1 MSEKL
6 NHSDISA
13 LLAKEAG
20 LSVTKADLFTKA
32 LFDIIIE
39 GLEQDGIVKI
49 NGLGTFKVTDVADR
63 SSVNVNTGEKIEIK
77 GHRKLTF
84 VPAESLKECVN
95 RPFAMFEPVE
105 IDDNY
110 QDENE
115 TSAPDSVP
123 EESNG
128 TVPEPFNAAEIE
140 EEMPLEDDGNRHDEA
155 KAAIQIEEEQAR
167 EGNDNVAFDVADP
180 ITAEEELPVE
190 VEEEEEE
197 TADVESTL
205 DETTDKV
212 AEEENSDDVTEST
225 TDEEPVTEEATET
238 ENEKEDSLTSED
250 AVPAQPDDATED
262 NAASVKKRNNTWR
275 FFIYFII
282 GAVCGFAAIKMMG
295 RNHASDEASEE
306 IAVNNIS
313 NQEVIAETKSGPA
326 VVVEDTVASG
336 TTAEPTTP
344 IEETQA
350 SSDAEAD
357 AAYSFIMVDELAA
370 RSDRDI
376 TDADTTL
383 YVTEGDIAVHVVAA
397 DERLAKIA
405 YDYYGSRK
413 LWPYI
418 AKHNNLKKPYGIAVG
433 MELSIPGLMPKKRV
447 PRVK

>member
-20 LSVTKADLFTKA
+20 LSVTKADFFTKA

-110 QDENE
+110 QDESDDEANG
-115 TSAPDSVP
+115 SGAVS
-123 EESNG
+123 EESSENM
-128 TVPEPFNAAEIE
+128 PAPFNAAEVE
-140 EEMPLEDDGNRHDEA
+140 EEMPLEDEERGDDEP
-155 KAAIQIEEEQAR
+155 KAANPIEEEQVR
-167 EGNDNVAFDVADP
+167 EEDDNVVSNVADP
-180 ITAEEELPVE
+180 IASEEELRVE
-190 VEEEEEE
+190 VEEEEED
-197 TADVESTL
+197 TAAVEPTL
-205 DETTDKV
+205 DETTDEV
-212 AEEENSDDVTEST
+212 AMGDYSDDVTEET
-225 TDEEPVTEEATET
+225 RDEEPVNEERAGSDNIK
-238 ENEKEDSLTSED
+238 ENSQTSENT
-250 AVPAQPDDATED
+250 ATAQPDDATEND
-262 NAASVKKRNNTWR
+262 AAPVKKRNNIWR
-275 FFIYFII
+275 FAIYFII
-282 GAVCGFAAIKMMG
+282 GAVCGFVAIKMMG
-295 RNHASDEASEE
+295 RNHASDERNEE
-306 IAVNNIS
+306 IAVNIVS
-313 NQEVIAETKSGPA
+313 SQEVIADTKNEPA
-326 VVVEDTVASG
+326 VIIEDSVASA
-336 TTAEPTTP
+336 TTAEPATP
-344 IEETQA
+344 IEENKA
-350 SSDAEAD
+350 SNEGEDY
-357 AAYSFIMVDELAA
+357 AAYSFILVDDLAA

-383 YVTEGDIAVHVVAA
+383 YVTEGDIAVHVVAE

-418 AKHNNLKKPYGIAVG
+418 AKHNNLKKPYGITVG
-433 MELSIPGLMPKKRV
+433 MELSIPRLQPKK
-447 PRVK
+447 

>member
-20 LSVTKADLFTKA
+20 LSVAKADFFTKA

-110 QDENE
+110 QDESDDEANA
-115 TSAPDSVP
+115 SDAVS
-123 EESNG
+123 EESSENM
-128 TVPEPFNAAEIE
+128 PAPFNAAEVE
-140 EEMPLEDDGNRHDEA
+140 EEMPLEDEERGDDEP
-155 KAAIQIEEEQAR
+155 KAAIPIEEEQAR
-167 EGNDNVAFDVADP
+167 DEDDNVVSNVAGP
-180 ITAEEELPVE
+180 IASEEELRVE
-190 VEEEEEE
+190 VEEEEED
-197 TADVESTL
+197 TAAVEPTL
-205 DETTDKV
+205 DEATDEV
-212 AEEENSDDVTEST
+212 AMGDYSDDVTEET
-225 TDEEPVTEEATET
+225 RDEEPVNEERAGSDNIK
-238 ENEKEDSLTSED
+238 ENSQTSENT
-250 AVPAQPDDATED
+250 ATAQPDDATEND
-262 NAASVKKRNNTWR
+262 AAPVKKRNNIWR
-275 FFIYFII
+275 FVIYFII
-282 GAVCGFAAIKMMG
+282 GAVCGFVAIKMMD
-295 RNHASDEASEE
+295 RNHASDETNEE
-306 IAVNNIS
+306 IAVNIVS
-313 NQEVIAETKSGPA
+313 SQEVIAETKNEPA
-326 VVVEDTVASG
+326 VIIEDSVASA
-336 TTAEPTTP
+336 TTAEPATP
-344 IEETQA
+344 IEEIKA
-350 SSDAEAD
+350 SNEGDAD
-357 AAYSFIMVDELAA
+357 AAYSFILVDELAA

-383 YVTEGDIAVHVVAA
+383 YVTEGDIAVHVVAE

-433 MELSIPGLMPKKRV
+433 MELSIPRLQPKK
-447 PRVK
+447 

>member
-20 LSVTKADLFTKA
+20 LSVAKADFFTKA

-110 QDENE
+110 QDESDDEANG
-115 TSAPDSVP
+115 SDAVS
-123 EESNG
+123 EESSENM
-128 TVPEPFNAAEIE
+128 PAPFNAAEVE
-140 EEMPLEDDGNRHDEA
+140 EEMPLEDEERGDDEP
-155 KAAIQIEEEQAR
+155 KAAIPIEEEQVR
-167 EGNDNVAFDVADP
+167 EEDDNVVSNVADP
-180 ITAEEELPVE
+180 IASEEELRVE
-190 VEEEEEE
+190 VEEEEED
-197 TADVESTL
+197 TAAVEPTL
-205 DETTDKV
+205 DETTDEV
-212 AEEENSDDVTEST
+212 VMGDYSDDVTEET
-225 TDEEPVTEEATET
+225 RDEEPVNEERAGSDNIK
-238 ENEKEDSLTSED
+238 ENSQTSENT
-250 AVPAQPDDATED
+250 ATAQPDDATEND
-262 NAASVKKRNNTWR
+262 AAPVKKRNNTWR
-275 FFIYFII
+275 FAIYFII
-282 GAVCGFAAIKMMG
+282 GAVCGFVAIKMMG
-295 RNHASDEASEE
+295 RNHASDETSEE
-306 IAVNNIS
+306 IAVNIVS
-313 NQEVIAETKSGPA
+313 SQEVIAETKNEPA
-326 VVVEDTVASG
+326 VIIEDSVATE
-336 TTAEPTTP
+336 TTAEPITP
-344 IEETQA
+344 IEEIQA
-350 SSDAEAD
+350 SDEADAD
-357 AAYSFIMVDELAA
+357 AAYSFILVDELAA

-383 YVTEGDIAVHVVAA
+383 YVTEGDIAVHVVAE

-433 MELSIPGLMPKKRV
+433 MELSIPKLQPKK
-447 PRVK
+447 

>member
-20 LSVTKADLFTKA
+20 LSVSKADFFTKA

-110 QDENE
+110 QDESDDEANG
-115 TSAPDSVP
+115 SDAVS
-123 EESNG
+123 EESSENM
-128 TVPEPFNAAEIE
+128 PAPFNAAEVE
-140 EEMPLEDDGNRHDEA
+140 EEMPLEDEERGDDEP
-155 KAAIQIEEEQAR
+155 KAAITIEEEQVR
-167 EGNDNVAFDVADP
+167 EEDDNVVSNVADP
-180 ITAEEELPVE
+180 IASEEELRVE

-197 TADVESTL
+197 DTAAVEPTL
-205 DETTDKV
+205 DETTDEV
-212 AEEENSDDVTEST
+212 AMGDYSDDVTEET
-225 TDEEPVTEEATET
+225 RDEEPVNEERAGSDNIK
-238 ENEKEDSLTSED
+238 ENSQTSENT
-250 AVPAQPDDATED
+250 ATAQPDDATEND
-262 NAASVKKRNNTWR
+262 AAPVKKRNNIWR
-275 FFIYFII
+275 FAIYFII
-282 GAVCGFAAIKMMG
+282 GAVCGFVAIKMMG
-295 RNHASDEASEE
+295 RNHASDETSEE
-306 IAVNNIS
+306 IAVNIVS
-313 NQEVIAETKSGPA
+313 SQEVIAETKNEPA
-326 VVVEDTVASG
+326 VIIEDSVASA
-336 TTAEPTTP
+336 TTAEPATP
-344 IEETQA
+344 IEEIQA
-350 SSDAEAD
+350 SDEADAD
-357 AAYSFIMVDELAA
+357 AAYSFILVDELAA

-383 YVTEGDIAVHVVAA
+383 YVAEGDIAVHVVAE

-433 MELSIPGLMPKKRV
+433 MELSIPKLQPKN
-447 PRVK
+447 

>member
-20 LSVTKADLFTKA
+20 LSVAKADFFTKA

-110 QDENE
+110 QDESDDEANG
-115 TSAPDSVP
+115 SDAVS
-123 EESNG
+123 EESSENM
-128 TVPEPFNAAEIE
+128 PAPFNAAEVE
-140 EEMPLEDDGNRHDEA
+140 EEMPLEDEERGDDEP
-155 KAAIQIEEEQAR
+155 KAAIPIEEEQVR
-167 EGNDNVAFDVADP
+167 EEDDNVVSNVADP
-180 ITAEEELPVE
+180 IASEEELRVE
-190 VEEEEEE
+190 VEEEEED
-197 TADVESTL
+197 TAAVEPTL
-205 DETTDKV
+205 DEATDEV
-212 AEEENSDDVTEST
+212 AMGDYSDDLTEET
-225 TDEEPVTEEATET
+225 RDEEPVNEERAGNDNIK
-238 ENEKEDSLTSED
+238 ENSQTSENT
-250 AVPAQPDDATED
+250 ATAQPDDATEND
-262 NAASVKKRNNTWR
+262 AAPVKKRNNIWR
-275 FFIYFII
+275 FAIYFII
-282 GAVCGFAAIKMMG
+282 GAVCGFVAIKMMG
-295 RNHASDEASEE
+295 RNHASDETSEE
-306 IAVNNIS
+306 IAVNIVS
-313 NQEVIAETKSGPA
+313 SQEVIAETKNEPA
-326 VVVEDTVASG
+326 VIVEDSVATE
-336 TTAEPTTP
+336 TTAEPITP
-344 IEETQA
+344 IEEIQA
-350 SSDAEAD
+350 SDEADAD
-357 AAYSFIMVDELAA
+357 AAYSFILVDELAA

-383 YVTEGDIAVHVVAA
+383 YVAEGDIAVHVVAE

-433 MELSIPGLMPKKRV
+433 MELSIPRLQPKI
-447 PRVK
+447 

>member
-20 LSVTKADLFTKA
+20 LSVAKADFFTKA

-110 QDENE
+110 QDESDDEANG
-115 TSAPDSVP
+115 SDAVS
-123 EESNG
+123 EESSENL
-128 TVPEPFNAAEIE
+128 PAPFNAAEVE
-140 EEMPLEDDGNRHDEA
+140 EEMPLEDEERRDDEP
-155 KAAIQIEEEQAR
+155 KAAIPIEEEQVR
-167 EGNDNVAFDVADP
+167 EEDDNVVSNVADP
-180 ITAEEELPVE
+180 IASEEELRVE
-190 VEEEEEE
+190 VEEEEED
-197 TADVESTL
+197 TAAVEPTL
-205 DETTDKV
+205 DETTDEV
-212 AEEENSDDVTEST
+212 AMGDYSDDVTEET
-225 TDEEPVTEEATET
+225 RDEEPLNEERAGSDNIK
-238 ENEKEDSLTSED
+238 ENSQTSENT
-250 AVPAQPDDATED
+250 ATAQPDDATEND
-262 NAASVKKRNNTWR
+262 AAPVKKRNNIWR
-275 FFIYFII
+275 FAIYFII
-282 GAVCGFAAIKMMG
+282 GAVCGFVAIKMMG
-295 RNHASDEASEE
+295 RNHASDETSEE
-306 IAVNNIS
+306 IAVNIVS
-313 NQEVIAETKSGPA
+313 SQEVIAETKNEPA
-326 VVVEDTVASG
+326 VIIEDSVASA
-336 TTAEPTTP
+336 TTAEPATP
-344 IEETQA
+344 IEEIQA
-350 SSDAEAD
+350 SDEADAD
-357 AAYSFIMVDELAA
+357 AAYSFILVDELAA

-383 YVTEGDIAVHVVAA
+383 YVAEGDIAVHVVAE

-433 MELSIPGLMPKKRV
+433 MELSIPKLQPKN
-447 PRVK
+447 

>member
-20 LSVTKADLFTKA
+20 LSVTKADFFTKA

-110 QDENE
+110 QDESYDEANG
-115 TSAPDSVP
+115 SDAVS
-123 EESNG
+123 EESNENM
-128 TVPEPFNAAEIE
+128 PAPFNAAEVE
-140 EEMPLEDDGNRHDEA
+140 EEMPLEDEERGDDEP
-155 KAAIQIEEEQAR
+155 KAAIPIEEEQVR
-167 EGNDNVAFDVADP
+167 EEDDNVVSNVADP
-180 ITAEEELPVE
+180 IASEEELQVE
-190 VEEEEEE
+190 VEEEEED
-197 TADVESTL
+197 TAAVEPTL
-205 DETTDKV
+205 DETTDEV
-212 AEEENSDDVTEST
+212 AMGDYSDDVTEET
-225 TDEEPVTEEATET
+225 RDEEPVNEERAGSDNIK
-238 ENEKEDSLTSED
+238 ENSQTSENT
-250 AVPAQPDDATED
+250 ATAQPDDATEND
-262 NAASVKKRNNTWR
+262 AAPVKKRNNIWR
-275 FFIYFII
+275 FAIYFII
-282 GAVCGFAAIKMMG
+282 GAVCGFVAIKMMG
-295 RNHASDEASEE
+295 RNHASDETSEE
-306 IAVNNIS
+306 IAVNIVS
-313 NQEVIAETKSGPA
+313 SQEVIAETKNEPA
-326 VVVEDTVASG
+326 VIIEDSVASE
-336 TTAEPTTP
+336 TTAEPATP
-344 IEETQA
+344 IEEIKA
-350 SSDAEAD
+350 SDEGED
-357 AAYSFIMVDELAA
+357 YAAYSFILVDELAA

-383 YVTEGDIAVHVVAA
+383 YVTEGDIALHVVAE

-433 MELSIPGLMPKKRV
+433 MELSIPRLQPKN
-447 PRVK
+447 

>member
-20 LSVTKADLFTKA
+20 LSVAKADFFTKA

-110 QDENE
+110 QDESDDE
-115 TSAPDSVP
+115 ASGSDAVS
-123 EESNG
+123 EESSENM
-128 TVPEPFNAAEIE
+128 PAPFNATEVE
-140 EEMPLEDDGNRHDEA
+140 EEMPLKDECNGHDEL
-155 KAAIQIEEEQAR
+155 KAAIPIEEELAR
-167 EGNDNVAFDVADP
+167 DEDDNVVSNVANP
-180 ITAEEELPVE
+180 ITAEEELQVE
-190 VEEEEEE
+190 VEEEEE
-197 TADVESTL
+197 TADDDPALDDRTDEAVE
-205 DETTDKV
+205 DDDRDAVAEETTD
-212 AEEENSDDVTEST
+212 EG
-225 TDEEPVTEEATET
+225 PVTEEATET
-238 ENEKEDSLTSED
+238 DNEKEDSLTSED
-250 AVPAQPDDATED
+250 AATAQPDDATEND
-262 NAASVKKRNNTWR
+262 AAPVKKRNNIWR
-275 FFIYFII
+275 FAIYFII
-282 GAVCGFAAIKMMG
+282 GAVCGFVAIKMMG
-295 RNHASDEASEE
+295 RNHASDETSEE
-306 IAVNNIS
+306 IAVNIVS
-313 NQEVIAETKSGPA
+313 SQEVIAETKNEPA
-326 VVVEDTVASG
+326 VIIEDSVATG
-336 TTAEPTTP
+336 TTAEPATP
-344 IEETQA
+344 IEEIKA
-350 SSDAEAD
+350 SNEGDD
-357 AAYSFIMVDELAA
+357 YAAYSFILVDELAA

-383 YVTEGDIAVHVVAA
+383 YVTEGDIVVHVVAE

-433 MELSIPGLMPKKRV
+433 MELSIPRLQPKK
-447 PRVK
+447 

>member
-20 LSVTKADLFTKA
+20 LSVSKADFFTKA

-110 QDENE
+110 QDESDDEANG
-115 TSAPDSVP
+115 SDAVS
-123 EESNG
+123 EESSENM
-128 TVPEPFNAAEIE
+128 PAPFNAAEVE
-140 EEMPLEDDGNRHDEA
+140 EEMPLEDEERGDDEP
-155 KAAIQIEEEQAR
+155 KAAITIEEEQVR
-167 EGNDNVAFDVADP
+167 EEDDNVVSNVADP
-180 ITAEEELPVE
+180 IASEEELRVE
-190 VEEEEEE
+190 VEEEEED
-197 TADVESTL
+197 TAAVEPTL
-205 DETTDKV
+205 DETTDEV
-212 AEEENSDDVTEST
+212 AMGDYSDDVTEET
-225 TDEEPVTEEATET
+225 RDEEPVNEERAGSDNIK
-238 ENEKEDSLTSED
+238 ENSQTSENT
-250 AVPAQPDDATED
+250 ATAQPDDATEND
-262 NAASVKKRNNTWR
+262 AAPVKKRNNIWR
-275 FFIYFII
+275 FAIYFII
-282 GAVCGFAAIKMMG
+282 GAVCGFVAIKMMG
-295 RNHASDEASEE
+295 RNHASDETSEE
-306 IAVNNIS
+306 IAVNIVS
-313 NQEVIAETKSGPA
+313 SQEVIAETKNEPA
-326 VVVEDTVASG
+326 VIIEDSVASA
-336 TTAEPTTP
+336 TTAEPATP
-344 IEETQA
+344 IEEIQA
-350 SSDAEAD
+350 SDEADAD
-357 AAYSFIMVDELAA
+357 AAYSFILVDELAA

-383 YVTEGDIAVHVVAA
+383 YVTEGDIAVHVVAE

-418 AKHNNLKKPYGIAVG
+418 AKHNNLKKPYGIEVG
-433 MELSIPGLMPKKRV
+433 MELSIPKLQPKN
-447 PRVK
+447 

>member
-20 LSVTKADLFTKA
+20 LSVAKADFFTKA

-110 QDENE
+110 QDESDDEANG
-115 TSAPDSVP
+115 SDAVS
-123 EESNG
+123 EESSENM
-128 TVPEPFNAAEIE
+128 PAPFNAAEVE
-140 EEMPLEDDGNRHDEA
+140 EEMPLEDEERVDDEP
-155 KAAIQIEEEQAR
+155 KAAIPIEEEQAR
-167 EGNDNVAFDVADP
+167 DEDDNVVSNVADP
-180 ITAEEELPVE
+180 IASEEKLQVE
-190 VEEEEEE
+190 VEEED
-197 TADVESTL
+197 TADDDPAL
-205 DETTDKV
+205 DETTEEV
-212 AEEENSDDVTEST
+212 AMGDYSDDVTEET
-225 TDEEPVTEEATET
+225 RDEEPVNEERAGSDNIK
-238 ENEKEDSLTSED
+238 ENSQTSEN
-250 AVPAQPDDATED
+250 AATAQPDDATEND
-262 NAASVKKRNNTWR
+262 AAPVKKRNNIWR
-275 FFIYFII
+275 FVIYFII
-282 GAVCGFAAIKMMG
+282 GAVCGFVAIKMMD
-295 RNHASDEASEE
+295 RNHASNETSEE
-306 IAVNNIS
+306 IAVNIVS
-313 NQEVIAETKSGPA
+313 SQEVIAETKNEPA
-326 VVVEDTVASG
+326 VIIEDSVASA
-336 TTAEPTTP
+336 TTAEPITP
-344 IEETQA
+344 IEEIQA
-350 SSDAEAD
+350 SDEADAD
-357 AAYSFIMVDELAA
+357 AAYSFIMLDELAA

-376 TDADTTL
+376 TDADTTQ
-383 YVTEGDIAVHVVAA
+383 YVAEGDIAVHVVAE

-433 MELSIPGLMPKKRV
+433 MELSIPKLQPKK
-447 PRVK
+447 

>member
-20 LSVTKADLFTKA
+20 LSVAKADFFTKA

-110 QDENE
+110 QDESDDEANA
-115 TSAPDSVP
+115 SDAVS
-123 EESNG
+123 EESSENM
-128 TVPEPFNAAEIE
+128 PAPFNAAEVE
-140 EEMPLEDDGNRHDEA
+140 EEMPLEDEERGDDEP
-155 KAAIQIEEEQAR
+155 KAAIPIEEEQAR
-167 EGNDNVAFDVADP
+167 DEDDNVVSNVADP
-180 ITAEEELPVE
+180 IASEEELRVE
-190 VEEEEEE
+190 VEEEEED
-197 TADVESTL
+197 TAAVEPTL
-205 DETTDKV
+205 DETTDGV
-212 AEEENSDDVTEST
+212 AMGDYSDDVTEET
-225 TDEEPVTEEATET
+225 RNEGPVTEEATET
-238 ENEKEDSLTSED
+238 DNEKEDSLTSED
-250 AVPAQPDDATED
+250 AAPAQHDESTENDA
-262 NAASVKKRNNTWR
+262 APVKKRNNTWR
-275 FFIYFII
+275 FAIYFII
-282 GAVCGFAAIKMMG
+282 GAVCGFVAIKMMG
-295 RNHASDEASEE
+295 RNHASNETNEE
-306 IAVNNIS
+306 IAVNIVS
-313 NQEVIAETKSGPA
+313 SQEVIAETKNEPA
-326 VVVEDTVASG
+326 VIIEDSVASA
-336 TTAEPTTP
+336 TTAEPATP
-344 IEETQA
+344 IEEIKA
-350 SSDAEAD
+350 SNEGEDY
-357 AAYSFIMVDELAA
+357 AAYSFILVDELAA

-383 YVTEGDIAVHVVAA
+383 YVTEGDIAVHVVAE

-433 MELSIPGLMPKKRV
+433 MELSIPRLQPKN
-447 PRVK
+447 

>member
-20 LSVTKADLFTKA
+20 LSVAKADFFTKA

-110 QDENE
+110 QDESDDEANG
-115 TSAPDSVP
+115 SDVVS
-123 EESNG
+123 EESSENM
-128 TVPEPFNAAEIE
+128 PAPFNAAEVE
-140 EEMPLEDDGNRHDEA
+140 EEMPLEDEERGDDEP
-155 KAAIQIEEEQAR
+155 KAAIPIEEEQVR
-167 EGNDNVAFDVADP
+167 EEDDNVVSNVADP
-180 ITAEEELPVE
+180 IASEEELRVE
-190 VEEEEEE
+190 VEEEEED
-197 TADVESTL
+197 TAAVEPTL
-205 DETTDKV
+205 DEATDEV
-212 AEEENSDDVTEST
+212 AMGDYSDDVTEET
-225 TDEEPVTEEATET
+225 RDEEPVNEERAVSDNIK
-238 ENEKEDSLTSED
+238 ENSQTSENT
-250 AVPAQPDDATED
+250 ATAQPDDATEND
-262 NAASVKKRNNTWR
+262 AAPVKKRNNIWR
-275 FFIYFII
+275 FVIYFII
-282 GAVCGFAAIKMMG
+282 GAVCGFVAIKMMD
-295 RNHASDEASEE
+295 RNHASDETSEE
-306 IAVNNIS
+306 IAVNIVS
-313 NQEVIAETKSGPA
+313 SQEVIAETKNEPA
-326 VVVEDTVASG
+326 VIIEDSVATE
-336 TTAEPTTP
+336 TTAEPITP
-344 IEETQA
+344 IEEIQA
-350 SSDAEAD
+350 SDEADAD
-357 AAYSFIMVDELAA
+357 AAYSFILVDELAA

-383 YVTEGDIAVHVVAA
+383 YVAEGDIAVHVVAE

-433 MELSIPGLMPKKRV
+433 MELSIPRLQPKK
-447 PRVK
+447 

>member
-20 LSVTKADLFTKA
+20 LSVAKADFFTKA

-110 QDENE
+110 QDESDDEANG
-115 TSAPDSVP
+115 SDAVS
-123 EESNG
+123 EESSENM
-128 TVPEPFNAAEIE
+128 PAPFNAAEIE
-140 EEMPLEDDGNRHDEA
+140 EEMPLEDECNGHDEP
-155 KAAIQIEEEQAR
+155 KAAIPIEEEQAR
-167 EGNDNVAFDVADP
+167 DEDDNVVSNVADP
-180 ITAEEELPVE
+180 IASEEKLRVE
-190 VEEEEEE
+190 VEEEEED
-197 TADVESTL
+197 TAALEPTL
-205 DETTDKV
+205 DEATDEV
-212 AEEENSDDVTEST
+212 AMGDYSDDVTEET
-225 TDEEPVTEEATET
+225 RDEEPV
-238 ENEKEDSLTSED
+238 NEKRAGSDNIKENSQTSEN
-250 AVPAQPDDATED
+250 AATAQPDDATEND
-262 NAASVKKRNNTWR
+262 AAPVKKRNNIWR
-275 FFIYFII
+275 FAIYFII
-282 GAVCGFAAIKMMG
+282 GAVCGFVAIKMMG
-295 RNHASDEASEE
+295 RNHASDETSEE
-306 IAVNNIS
+306 IAVNIVS
-313 NQEVIAETKSGPA
+313 SQKVIAETKNEPT
-326 VVVEDTVASG
+326 VIIEDSVATE
-336 TTAEPTTP
+336 TTAEPITA
-344 IEETQA
+344 IEEIQA
-350 SSDAEAD
+350 SDEADAD
-357 AAYSFIMVDELAA
+357 AAYSFIMLDELAA

-383 YVTEGDIAVHVVAA
+383 YVAEGDIAVHVVAE

-433 MELSIPGLMPKKRV
+433 MELSIPRLQPKK
-447 PRVK
+447 

>member
-20 LSVTKADLFTKA
+20 LSVTKADFFTKA

-110 QDENE
+110 QDESDDEANG
-115 TSAPDSVP
+115 SDAAS
-123 EESNG
+123 EESSENM
-128 TVPEPFNAAEIE
+128 PAPFNAAEVE
-140 EEMPLEDDGNRHDEA
+140 EEMPLEDEERRDDEP
-155 KAAIQIEEEQAR
+155 KAAITIEEEQVR
-167 EGNDNVAFDVADP
+167 DEDDNVVSNVADP
-180 ITAEEELPVE
+180 IASEEELRVE
-190 VEEEEEE
+190 VEEEEED
-197 TADVESTL
+197 TAAVEPTL
-205 DETTDKV
+205 DETTDEV
-212 AEEENSDDVTEST
+212 AMGDYSDDVTEET
-225 TDEEPVTEEATET
+225 RDEEPVNEERAGSDNIK
-238 ENEKEDSLTSED
+238 ENSQTSENT
-250 AVPAQPDDATED
+250 ATAQPDDATEND
-262 NAASVKKRNNTWR
+262 AAPVKKKNNIWR
-275 FFIYFII
+275 FAIYFII
-282 GAVCGFAAIKMMG
+282 GAVCGFVTIKMMD
-295 RNHASDEASEE
+295 RNHASDETNEE
-306 IAVNNIS
+306 IAVNIVS
-313 NQEVIAETKSGPA
+313 SQEVIAETKNEPA
-326 VVVEDTVASG
+326 VIIEDSVATE
-336 TTAEPTTP
+336 TTAEPITP
-344 IEETQA
+344 IEEIKA
-350 SSDAEAD
+350 SNEGEDY
-357 AAYSFIMVDELAA
+357 AAYSFILVDELVA

-383 YVTEGDIAVHVVAA
+383 YVTEGDIAVHVVAE

-433 MELSIPGLMPKKRV
+433 MELSIPRLQPKK
-447 PRVK
+447 

>member
-20 LSVTKADLFTKA
+20 LSVSKADFFTKA

-110 QDENE
+110 QDESDDEANG
-115 TSAPDSVP
+115 SDAVS
-123 EESNG
+123 EESSENM
-128 TVPEPFNAAEIE
+128 PAPFNAAEVE
-140 EEMPLEDDGNRHDEA
+140 EEMPLEDEERGDDEP
-155 KAAIQIEEEQAR
+155 KAAITIEEEQVR
-167 EGNDNVAFDVADP
+167 EEDDNVVSNVADP
-180 ITAEEELPVE
+180 IASEEELRVE
-190 VEEEEEE
+190 VEEEEED
-197 TADVESTL
+197 TAAVEPTL
-205 DETTDKV
+205 DEATDEV
-212 AEEENSDDVTEST
+212 AMGDYSDDVTEET
-225 TDEEPVTEEATET
+225 RDEEPVTEERAGSDNIK
-238 ENEKEDSLTSED
+238 ENSQTSENT
-250 AVPAQPDDATED
+250 ATAQPDDATEND
-262 NAASVKKRNNTWR
+262 AAPVKKRNNIWR
-275 FFIYFII
+275 FAIYFII
-282 GAVCGFAAIKMMG
+282 GAVCGFVAIKMMG
-295 RNHASDEASEE
+295 RNHASDETSEE
-306 IAVNNIS
+306 IAVNIVS
-313 NQEVIAETKSGPA
+313 SQEVIAETKNEPA
-326 VVVEDTVASG
+326 VIIEDSVASA
-336 TTAEPTTP
+336 TTAEPATP
-344 IEETQA
+344 IEEIKA
-350 SSDAEAD
+350 SNEGEDY
-357 AAYSFIMVDELAA
+357 AAYSFILVDELAA

-383 YVTEGDIAVHVVAA
+383 YVTEGDIAVHVVAE

-433 MELSIPGLMPKKRV
+433 MELSIPRLQPKN
-447 PRVK
+447 

>member
-20 LSVTKADLFTKA
+20 LSVSKADFFTKA

-110 QDENE
+110 QDESDDEANG
-115 TSAPDSVP
+115 SDAVS
-123 EESNG
+123 EESSENMHA
-128 TVPEPFNAAEIE
+128 PFNAAEVE
-140 EEMPLEDDGNRHDEA
+140 EEMPLEDEERGDDEP
-155 KAAIQIEEEQAR
+155 KAAIPIEEEQVR
-167 EGNDNVAFDVADP
+167 EEDDNVVSNVADP
-180 ITAEEELPVE
+180 IASEEELRVE
-190 VEEEEEE
+190 VEEEEED
-197 TADVESTL
+197 TAAVEPTL
-205 DETTDKV
+205 DETTDEV
-212 AEEENSDDVTEST
+212 AMGDYSDDVIEETR
-225 TDEEPVTEEATET
+225 DEEPVNEERAGSDNIK
-238 ENEKEDSLTSED
+238 ENSQTSENT
-250 AVPAQPDDATED
+250 ATAQPDDATEND
-262 NAASVKKRNNTWR
+262 AAPVKKRNKIWR
-275 FFIYFII
+275 YAIYFII
-282 GAVCGFAAIKMMG
+282 GAVCGFVAIKMMG
-295 RNHASDEASEE
+295 RNHASDETSEE
-306 IAVNNIS
+306 IAVNIVS
-313 NQEVIAETKSGPA
+313 SQEVIAETKNEPA
-326 VVVEDTVASG
+326 VIIEDSVASA
-336 TTAEPTTP
+336 TTAEPATP
-344 IEETQA
+344 IEEIQA
-350 SSDAEAD
+350 SDEADAD
-357 AAYSFIMVDELAA
+357 AAYSFILVDELAA
-370 RSDRDI
+370 RNDRDI

-383 YVTEGDIAVHVVAA
+383 YVAEDDIAVHVVAE

-433 MELSIPGLMPKKRV
+433 MELSIPKLQPKN
-447 PRVK
+447 

>member
-20 LSVTKADLFTKA
+20 LSVAKADFFTKA

-110 QDENE
+110 QDESDDEANG
-115 TSAPDSVP
+115 SDAVS
-123 EESNG
+123 EESSENM
-128 TVPEPFNAAEIE
+128 PAPFNAAEIE
-140 EEMPLEDDGNRHDEA
+140 EEMPLEDEERGDDEP
-155 KAAIQIEEEQAR
+155 KAAIPIEEEQVR
-167 EGNDNVAFDVADP
+167 EEDDNVVSNVADP
-180 ITAEEELPVE
+180 IASEEELRVE
-190 VEEEEEE
+190 VEEEEED
-197 TADVESTL
+197 TAAVEPTL
-205 DETTDKV
+205 DEATDEV
-212 AEEENSDDVTEST
+212 AMGDYSDDVTEET
-225 TDEEPVTEEATET
+225 RDEEPVTEERAGSDNIK
-238 ENEKEDSLTSED
+238 ENSQTSENT
-250 AVPAQPDDATED
+250 ATAQQDDATEND
-262 NAASVKKRNNTWR
+262 AAPVKKRNNIWR
-275 FFIYFII
+275 FAIYFII
-282 GAVCGFAAIKMMG
+282 GAVCGFVAIKMMD
-295 RNHASDEASEE
+295 RNHASDETSEE
-306 IAVNNIS
+306 IAVNIVS
-313 NQEVIAETKSGPA
+313 SQEVIAETKNEPA
-326 VVVEDTVASG
+326 VIIEDSVATE
-336 TTAEPTTP
+336 TTAEPITP
-344 IEETQA
+344 IEEIKA
-350 SSDAEAD
+350 SNEGEDY
-357 AAYSFIMVDELAA
+357 AAYSFILVDELAA

-383 YVTEGDIAVHVVAA
+383 YVTEGDIAVHVVAE

-433 MELSIPGLMPKKRV
+433 MELSIPRLQPKN
-447 PRVK
+447 

>member
-20 LSVTKADLFTKA
+20 LSVAKADFFTKA

-110 QDENE
+110 QDESDDEANG
-115 TSAPDSVP
+115 SDAVS
-123 EESNG
+123 EESSENM
-128 TVPEPFNAAEIE
+128 PAPFNAAEVE
-140 EEMPLEDDGNRHDEA
+140 EEMPLEDEERGDDEP
-155 KAAIQIEEEQAR
+155 KAAIPIEEEQVR
-167 EGNDNVAFDVADP
+167 EEDDNVVSNVADP
-180 ITAEEELPVE
+180 IASEEELQVE
-190 VEEEEEE
+190 VEEEEED
-197 TADVESTL
+197 TAAVEPIL
-205 DETTDKV
+205 DEATDEV
-212 AEEENSDDVTEST
+212 AMGDYSDDVTEET
-225 TDEEPVTEEATET
+225 RDEEPVNEERAGSDNIK
-238 ENEKEDSLTSED
+238 ENSQTSENT
-250 AVPAQPDDATED
+250 ATAQPDDATEND
-262 NAASVKKRNNTWR
+262 AAPVKKRNNIWR
-275 FFIYFII
+275 FVIYFII
-282 GAVCGFAAIKMMG
+282 GAVCGFVAIKMMD
-295 RNHASDEASEE
+295 RNHASDETSEE
-306 IAVNNIS
+306 IAVNIVS
-313 NQEVIAETKSGPA
+313 SQEVIAETKNEPA
-326 VVVEDTVASG
+326 VIIEDSVATE
-336 TTAEPTTP
+336 TTAEPITP
-344 IEETQA
+344 IEEIQA
-350 SSDAEAD
+350 SDEADAD
-357 AAYSFIMVDELAA
+357 AAYSFILVDELAA

-383 YVTEGDIAVHVVAA
+383 YVAEGDIAVHVVAE

-433 MELSIPGLMPKKRV
+433 MELSIPRLQPKK
-447 PRVK
+447 

>member
-20 LSVTKADLFTKA
+20 LSVAKADFFTKA

-110 QDENE
+110 QDESDDEANG
-115 TSAPDSVP
+115 SDAVS
-123 EESNG
+123 EESSENM
-128 TVPEPFNAAEIE
+128 PAPFNAAEVE
-140 EEMPLEDDGNRHDEA
+140 EEMPLEDEERGDDEP
-155 KAAIQIEEEQAR
+155 KAAIPIEEEQVR
-167 EGNDNVAFDVADP
+167 EEDDNVVSNVADS
-180 ITAEEELPVE
+180 IASEEELRIE
-190 VEEEEEE
+190 VEEEED
-197 TADVESTL
+197 TAAVEPTL
-205 DETTDKV
+205 DEATDEV
-212 AEEENSDDVTEST
+212 AMGDYSDDVTEET
-225 TDEEPVTEEATET
+225 RDEEPVNEERAGSDNIK
-238 ENEKEDSLTSED
+238 ENSQTSENT
-250 AVPAQPDDATED
+250 ATAQPDDATEND
-262 NAASVKKRNNTWR
+262 AAPVKKRNNIWR
-275 FFIYFII
+275 FVIYFII
-282 GAVCGFAAIKMMG
+282 GAVCGFVAIKMMD
-295 RNHASDEASEE
+295 RNHASDETSEE
-306 IAVNNIS
+306 IAVNIVS
-313 NQEVIAETKSGPA
+313 SQEVIAETKNEPA
-326 VVVEDTVASG
+326 VIIEDSVASA
-336 TTAEPTTP
+336 TTAEPITP
-344 IEETQA
+344 IEEIQA
-350 SSDAEAD
+350 SDEADAD
-357 AAYSFIMVDELAA
+357 AAYSFILVDELAA

-383 YVTEGDIAVHVVAA
+383 YVTEGDIAVHVVAE

-433 MELSIPGLMPKKRV
+433 MELSIPKLQPKN
-447 PRVK
+447 

>member
-20 LSVTKADLFTKA
+20 LSVAKADFFTKA

-110 QDENE
+110 QDESDDEANG
-115 TSAPDSVP
+115 SDAVS
-123 EESNG
+123 EESRENM
-128 TVPEPFNAAEIE
+128 PAPFNAAEVE
-140 EEMPLEDDGNRHDEA
+140 EEMPLEDEERGDDEP
-155 KAAIQIEEEQAR
+155 KAAIPIEEEQVR
-167 EGNDNVAFDVADP
+167 EEDNNVVSNVADP
-180 ITAEEELPVE
+180 IASEEELRVE
-190 VEEEEEE
+190 VEEEEED
-197 TADVESTL
+197 TAAVEPTL
-205 DETTDKV
+205 DEATD
-212 AEEENSDDVTEST
+212 EEAMGDYLDDVTEET
-225 TDEEPVTEEATET
+225 RDEEPVNEERAGSDNIK
-238 ENEKEDSLTSED
+238 ENSQTSENTAPAHHDESTDND
-250 AVPAQPDDATED
+250 AAP
-262 NAASVKKRNNTWR
+262 VKKRNNIWR
-275 FFIYFII
+275 FAIYFII
-282 GAVCGFAAIKMMG
+282 GAVCGFVAIKMMG
-295 RNHASDEASEE
+295 RNHASDETSEE
-306 IAVNNIS
+306 IAVNIVS
-313 NQEVIAETKSGPA
+313 SQEVIAETKNEPA
-326 VVVEDTVASG
+326 VIIEDSVASA
-336 TTAEPTTP
+336 TTAEPATP
-344 IEETQA
+344 IEEIKA
-350 SSDAEAD
+350 SNEGEDYAS
-357 AAYSFIMVDELAA
+357 YSFILVDELAA

-383 YVTEGDIAVHVVAA
+383 YVAEGDIAVHVVAA

-405 YDYYGSRK
+405 YDYYGSKK

-433 MELSIPGLMPKKRV
+433 MELSIPKLQPKN
-447 PRVK
+447 

>member
-20 LSVTKADLFTKA
+20 LSVAKADFFTKA

-110 QDENE
+110 QDESDDEANG
-115 TSAPDSVP
+115 SDAVS
-123 EESNG
+123 EESNENM
-128 TVPEPFNAAEIE
+128 PAPFNAAEVE
-140 EEMPLEDDGNRHDEA
+140 EEMPLEDEERGDDEP
-155 KAAIQIEEEQAR
+155 KAAIPIEEEQVR
-167 EGNDNVAFDVADP
+167 EEDDNVVSNVADP
-180 ITAEEELPVE
+180 IASEEELRVE
-190 VEEEEEE
+190 VEEEEED
-197 TADVESTL
+197 TAAVEPTL
-205 DETTDKV
+205 DETTDEV
-212 AEEENSDDVTEST
+212 AMGDYSDDVTEET
-225 TDEEPVTEEATET
+225 RDEEPVNEERAGSDNIK
-238 ENEKEDSLTSED
+238 ENSQTSENT
-250 AVPAQPDDATED
+250 ATAQPDDATEND
-262 NAASVKKRNNTWR
+262 AAPVKKRNKIWR
-275 FFIYFII
+275 YAIYFII
-282 GAVCGFAAIKMMG
+282 GAVCGFVAIKMMG
-295 RNHASDEASEE
+295 RNHASDETSEE
-306 IAVNNIS
+306 IAVNIVS
-313 NQEVIAETKSGPA
+313 SQEVIAETKNEPA
-326 VVVEDTVASG
+326 VIIEDSVASA
-336 TTAEPTTP
+336 TTAEPATP
-344 IEETQA
+344 IEEIKA
-350 SSDAEAD
+350 SNEGEDY
-357 AAYSFIMVDELAA
+357 AAYSFILVDELAA

-383 YVTEGDIAVHVVAA
+383 YVTEGDIAVHVVAE

-433 MELSIPGLMPKKRV
+433 MELSIPRLQPKN
-447 PRVK
+447 

>member
-20 LSVTKADLFTKA
+20 LSVAKADFFTKA

-110 QDENE
+110 QDESDDEANG
-115 TSAPDSVP
+115 SDAVS
-123 EESNG
+123 EESSENM
-128 TVPEPFNAAEIE
+128 PAPFNAAEVE
-140 EEMPLEDDGNRHDEA
+140 EEMPLEDEERGDDEP
-155 KAAIQIEEEQAR
+155 KAAITIEEEQAR
-167 EGNDNVAFDVADP
+167 EEDDNVVSNVADP
-180 ITAEEELPVE
+180 IASEEELRVE
-190 VEEEEEE
+190 VEEEEED
-197 TADVESTL
+197 TAAVEPTL
-205 DETTDKV
+205 DGATDEV
-212 AEEENSDDVTEST
+212 AMGDYSDDVTEET
-225 TDEEPVTEEATET
+225 RDEESVNEERA
-238 ENEKEDSLTSED
+238 ENDNIKENSQTSENT
-250 AVPAQPDDATED
+250 ATAQPDDATEND
-262 NAASVKKRNNTWR
+262 AAPVKKRNNIWR
-275 FFIYFII
+275 FAIYFII
-282 GAVCGFAAIKMMG
+282 GAVCGFVAIKMMD
-295 RNHASDEASEE
+295 RNHASDETNEE
-306 IAVNNIS
+306 IAVNIVS
-313 NQEVIAETKSGPA
+313 SQEVIAETKNEPA
-326 VVVEDTVASG
+326 VIIEDSVASA
-336 TTAEPTTP
+336 TTAEPATP
-344 IEETQA
+344 IEEIKA
-350 SSDAEAD
+350 SDEVDAD
-357 AAYSFIMVDELAA
+357 AAYSFIMLDELAA

-383 YVTEGDIAVHVVAA
+383 YVTEGDIAVHVVAE

-433 MELSIPGLMPKKRV
+433 MELSIPKLQPKN
-447 PRVK
+447 

>member
-20 LSVTKADLFTKA
+20 LSVSKADFFTKA

-110 QDENE
+110 QDESDDEANG
-115 TSAPDSVP
+115 SDAVS
-123 EESNG
+123 EESSENMHA
-128 TVPEPFNAAEIE
+128 PFNAAEVE
-140 EEMPLEDDGNRHDEA
+140 EEMPLEDEERGDDEP
-155 KAAIQIEEEQAR
+155 KAAITIEEEQVR
-167 EGNDNVAFDVADP
+167 EEDDNVVSNVADP
-180 ITAEEELPVE
+180 IASEEELRVE
-190 VEEEEEE
+190 VEEEEED
-197 TADVESTL
+197 TAAVEPTL
-205 DETTDKV
+205 DETTDEV
-212 AEEENSDDVTEST
+212 AMGDYSDDVTEET
-225 TDEEPVTEEATET
+225 RDEEPVNEERAGSDNIK
-238 ENEKEDSLTSED
+238 ENSQTSENT
-250 AVPAQPDDATED
+250 ATAQPDDATEND
-262 NAASVKKRNNTWR
+262 AAPVKKRNKIWR
-275 FFIYFII
+275 YAIYFII
-282 GAVCGFAAIKMMG
+282 GAVCGFVAIKMMG
-295 RNHASDEASEE
+295 RNHASDETSEE
-306 IAVNNIS
+306 IAVNIVS
-313 NQEVIAETKSGPA
+313 SQEVIAETKNEPA
-326 VVVEDTVASG
+326 VIIEDSVASA
-336 TTAEPTTP
+336 TTAEPATP
-344 IEETQA
+344 IEEIQA
-350 SSDAEAD
+350 SDEADAD
-357 AAYSFIMVDELAA
+357 AAYSFILVDELAA

-383 YVTEGDIAVHVVAA
+383 YVAEGDIAVHVVAE

-433 MELSIPGLMPKKRV
+433 MELSIPKLQPKN
-447 PRVK
+447 

>member
-20 LSVTKADLFTKA
+20 LSVTKADFFTKA

-110 QDENE
+110 QDESDDEANG
-115 TSAPDSVP
+115 SDAVS
-123 EESNG
+123 EESSENM
-128 TVPEPFNAAEIE
+128 PAPFNAAEVE
-140 EEMPLEDDGNRHDEA
+140 EEMPLEDEERGDDEP
-155 KAAIQIEEEQAR
+155 KAAITIEEEQVR
-167 EGNDNVAFDVADP
+167 EEDENVVSNVADP
-180 ITAEEELPVE
+180 IASEEELRVE
-190 VEEEEEE
+190 VEEEEED
-197 TADVESTL
+197 TAAVEPTM
-205 DETTDKV
+205 DETTDGV
-212 AEEENSDDVTEST
+212 AMEDYSDDVTEET
-225 TDEEPVTEEATET
+225 RDEEPVNEERAGSDNIK
-238 ENEKEDSLTSED
+238 ENSQTSENT
-250 AVPAQPDDATED
+250 ATAQPDDATGND
-262 NAASVKKRNNTWR
+262 AAPVKKRNNIWR
-275 FFIYFII
+275 FAIYFII
-282 GAVCGFAAIKMMG
+282 GAVCGFVAIKMMG
-295 RNHASDEASEE
+295 RNHASDETNEE
-306 IAVNNIS
+306 IAVNIVS
-313 NQEVIAETKSGPA
+313 SQEVIAETKNEPA
-326 VVVEDTVASG
+326 VIIEDSVASA
-336 TTAEPTTP
+336 TTAEPATP
-344 IEETQA
+344 IEEIKA
-350 SSDAEAD
+350 SNEGEDY
-357 AAYSFIMVDELAA
+357 AAYSFILVDELAA

-383 YVTEGDIAVHVVAA
+383 YVTEGDIAVHVVAE

-433 MELSIPGLMPKKRV
+433 MELSIPKLQPKN
-447 PRVK
+447 

>member
-20 LSVTKADLFTKA
+20 LSVSKADFFTKA

-110 QDENE
+110 QDESDDEANG
-115 TSAPDSVP
+115 SDAVS
-123 EESNG
+123 EESSENMHA
-128 TVPEPFNAAEIE
+128 PFNAAEVE
-140 EEMPLEDDGNRHDEA
+140 EEMPLEDEDRGDDEP
-155 KAAIQIEEEQAR
+155 KAAIPIEEEQVR
-167 EGNDNVAFDVADP
+167 EEDDNVVSNVADP
-180 ITAEEELPVE
+180 IASEEELRVE
-190 VEEEEEE
+190 VEEEEED
-197 TADVESTL
+197 TAAVEPTL
-205 DETTDKV
+205 DETTDEV
-212 AEEENSDDVTEST
+212 AMGDYSDDVTEET
-225 TDEEPVTEEATET
+225 RDEEPVNEERAGSDNIK
-238 ENEKEDSLTSED
+238 ENSQTSENT
-250 AVPAQPDDATED
+250 ATAQPDDATEND
-262 NAASVKKRNNTWR
+262 AAPVKKRNKIWR
-275 FFIYFII
+275 YAIYFII
-282 GAVCGFAAIKMMG
+282 GAVCGFVAIKMMG
-295 RNHASDEASEE
+295 RNHASDETSEE
-306 IAVNNIS
+306 IAVNIVS
-313 NQEVIAETKSGPA
+313 SQEVIAETKNEPA
-326 VVVEDTVASG
+326 VIIEDSVASA
-336 TTAEPTTP
+336 TTAEPATP
-344 IEETQA
+344 IEEIKA
-350 SSDAEAD
+350 SNESEDY
-357 AAYSFIMVDELAA
+357 AAYSFILVDELAA

-383 YVTEGDIAVHVVAA
+383 YVAEDDIAVHVVAE

-418 AKHNNLKKPYGIAVG
+418 AKHNNLKKPYGIEVG
-433 MELSIPGLMPKKRV
+433 MELSIPKLQPKN
-447 PRVK
+447 

>member
-20 LSVTKADLFTKA
+20 LSVTKADFFTKA

-110 QDENE
+110 QDESDDEANG
-115 TSAPDSVP
+115 SDAVS
-123 EESNG
+123 EESSENM
-128 TVPEPFNAAEIE
+128 PAPFNAAEVE
-140 EEMPLEDDGNRHDEA
+140 EEMPLEDEERGDDEP
-155 KAAIQIEEEQAR
+155 KAAIAIEEEQVR
-167 EGNDNVAFDVADP
+167 EEDDNLVSNVADP
-180 ITAEEELPVE
+180 IASEEELRVE
-190 VEEEEEE
+190 VEEEEED
-197 TADVESTL
+197 TAAVEPTL
-205 DETTDKV
+205 DEATDEV
-212 AEEENSDDVTEST
+212 AMGDSSDDVTEET
-225 TDEEPVTEEATET
+225 RDEEPVNEERAGSDNIK
-238 ENEKEDSLTSED
+238 ENSQTSENT
-250 AVPAQPDDATED
+250 ATAQPDDATEND
-262 NAASVKKRNNTWR
+262 AAPVKKRNNIWR
-275 FFIYFII
+275 FAIYFII
-282 GAVCGFAAIKMMG
+282 GAVCGFVAIKMMG
-295 RNHASDEASEE
+295 RNHASDETSEE
-306 IAVNNIS
+306 IAVNIVS
-313 NQEVIAETKSGPA
+313 SQEVIAETKNEPA
-326 VVVEDTVASG
+326 VIIEDSVASA
-336 TTAEPTTP
+336 TTAEPATP
-344 IEETQA
+344 IEEIKA
-350 SSDAEAD
+350 SNEGEDY
-357 AAYSFIMVDELAA
+357 AAYSFILVDELAA

-383 YVTEGDIAVHVVAA
+383 YVTEGDIAVHVVAE

-433 MELSIPGLMPKKRV
+433 MELSIPRLQPKK
-447 PRVK
+447 

>member
-20 LSVTKADLFTKA
+20 LSVAKADFFTKA

-110 QDENE
+110 QDESDDEANG
-115 TSAPDSVP
+115 SDAVS
-123 EESNG
+123 EESSENM
-128 TVPEPFNAAEIE
+128 PAPFNAAEVE
-140 EEMPLEDDGNRHDEA
+140 EEMPLEDEERGDDEP
-155 KAAIQIEEEQAR
+155 KAAIPIEEEQVR
-167 EGNDNVAFDVADP
+167 EEDDNVVSNVADP
-180 ITAEEELPVE
+180 IASAEELRVE
-190 VEEEEEE
+190 VEEEEED
-197 TADVESTL
+197 TAAVEPTL
-205 DETTDKV
+205 DEATDEV
-212 AEEENSDDVTEST
+212 AMGDYSDDVTEET
-225 TDEEPVTEEATET
+225 RDEEPVNEERAGNDNIK
-238 ENEKEDSLTSED
+238 ENSQTSENT
-250 AVPAQPDDATED
+250 ATAQPDDATEND
-262 NAASVKKRNNTWR
+262 AAPVKKRNNIWR
-275 FFIYFII
+275 FAIYFII
-282 GAVCGFAAIKMMG
+282 GAVCGFVAIKMMG
-295 RNHASDEASEE
+295 RNHASDETSEE
-306 IAVNNIS
+306 IAVNIVS
-313 NQEVIAETKSGPA
+313 SQEVIAETKNEPA
-326 VVVEDTVASG
+326 VIVEDSVATE
-336 TTAEPTTP
+336 TTAEPITP
-344 IEETQA
+344 IEEIQA
-350 SSDAEAD
+350 SDEADAD
-357 AAYSFIMVDELAA
+357 AAYSFILVDELAA

-383 YVTEGDIAVHVVAA
+383 YVAEGDIAVHVVAE

-433 MELSIPGLMPKKRV
+433 MELSIPRLQPKI
-447 PRVK
+447 

>member
-20 LSVTKADLFTKA
+20 LSVSKADFFTKA

-110 QDENE
+110 QDESDDEANG
-115 TSAPDSVP
+115 SDAVS
-123 EESNG
+123 EESSENM
-128 TVPEPFNAAEIE
+128 PAPFNAAEVE
-140 EEMPLEDDGNRHDEA
+140 EEMPLEDEERGDDEP
-155 KAAIQIEEEQAR
+155 KAAITIEEEQVR
-167 EGNDNVAFDVADP
+167 EEDDNVVSNVADP
-180 ITAEEELPVE
+180 IASEEELRVE
-190 VEEEEEE
+190 VEEEEED
-197 TADVESTL
+197 TAAVEPTL
-205 DETTDKV
+205 DETTDEV
-212 AEEENSDDVTEST
+212 AMRDYSDDVTEET
-225 TDEEPVTEEATET
+225 RDEEPVNEERAGSDNIK
-238 ENEKEDSLTSED
+238 ENSQTSENT
-250 AVPAQPDDATED
+250 ATAQPDDATEND
-262 NAASVKKRNNTWR
+262 AAPVKKRNNIWR
-275 FFIYFII
+275 FAIYFII
-282 GAVCGFAAIKMMG
+282 GAVCGFVAIKMMG
-295 RNHASDEASEE
+295 RNHASDETSEE
-306 IAVNNIS
+306 IAVNIVS
-313 NQEVIAETKSGPA
+313 SQEVIAETKNEPA
-326 VVVEDTVASG
+326 VIIEDSVASA
-336 TTAEPTTP
+336 TTAEPATP
-344 IEETQA
+344 IEEIQA
-350 SSDAEAD
+350 SDEADAD
-357 AAYSFIMVDELAA
+357 AAYSFILVDELAA

-383 YVTEGDIAVHVVAA
+383 YVAEGDIAVHVVAE

-433 MELSIPGLMPKKRV
+433 MELSIPKLQPKN
-447 PRVK
+447 

>member
-20 LSVTKADLFTKA
+20 LSVAKADFFTKA

-110 QDENE
+110 QDESDDE
-115 TSAPDSVP
+115 A
-123 EESNG
+123 NG
-128 TVPEPFNAAEIE
+128 SDAVSEVSSENMPAPFNAAEVE
-140 EEMPLEDDGNRHDEA
+140 EEMPLEDEERGDDEP
-155 KAAIQIEEEQAR
+155 KAAIPIEEEQVR
-167 EGNDNVAFDVADP
+167 DEDDNVVSNVADP
-180 ITAEEELPVE
+180 IASEEELRVE
-190 VEEEEEE
+190 VEEEEED
-197 TADVESTL
+197 TADDDPAL
-205 DETTDKV
+205 DERTDEAVEDDDRDAV
-212 AEEENSDDVTEST
+212 AEEK
-225 TDEEPVTEEATET
+225 TDEGPVTEEATET
-238 ENEKEDSLTSED
+238 DNEKEDSLTSED
-250 AVPAQPDDATED
+250 AAPAHHDESTDNDA
-262 NAASVKKRNNTWR
+262 APVKKRNNIWR
-275 FFIYFII
+275 FAIYFII
-282 GAVCGFAAIKMMG
+282 GAVCGFVAIKMMG
-295 RNHASDEASEE
+295 RNHASDETSEE
-306 IAVNNIS
+306 IAVNIVS
-313 NQEVIAETKSGPA
+313 SQEVIAETKNEPA
-326 VVVEDTVASG
+326 VIIEDSVAST
-336 TTAEPTTP
+336 TTAEPATP
-344 IEETQA
+344 IEEIKA
-350 SSDAEAD
+350 SNEGEDYAS
-357 AAYSFIMVDELAA
+357 YSFILVDELAA

-383 YVTEGDIAVHVVAA
+383 YVAEGDIAVHVVAA

-405 YDYYGSRK
+405 YDYYCSRK

-433 MELSIPGLMPKKRV
+433 MELSIPRLQPKK
-447 PRVK
+447 

>member
-20 LSVTKADLFTKA
+20 LSVAKADFFTKA

-110 QDENE
+110 QDENDDE
-115 TSAPDSVP
+115 ANGSDAVS
-123 EESNG
+123 EESSENM
-128 TVPEPFNAAEIE
+128 PAPFNAAEVE
-140 EEMPLEDDGNRHDEA
+140 EEMPLEDEERGDDEP
-155 KAAIQIEEEQAR
+155 KAAITIEEEQVR
-167 EGNDNVAFDVADP
+167 EEDENVVSNVADP
-180 ITAEEELPVE
+180 IASEEELRVE
-190 VEEEEEE
+190 VEEEEVD
-197 TADVESTL
+197 TAAVEPTL
-205 DETTDKV
+205 DEATDEV
-212 AEEENSDDVTEST
+212 AIEDYSDDVTEET
-225 TDEEPVTEEATET
+225 RDEEPVNEERAGIDNIK
-238 ENEKEDSLTSED
+238 ENSQTSENT
-250 AVPAQPDDATED
+250 ATAQPDDATEND
-262 NAASVKKRNNTWR
+262 AAPVKKRNNIWR
-275 FFIYFII
+275 FAIYFII
-282 GAVCGFAAIKMMG
+282 GAVCGFVAIKMMG
-295 RNHASDEASEE
+295 RNHASDETGEE
-306 IAVNNIS
+306 IAVNIVS
-313 NQEVIAETKSGPA
+313 SQEVIAETKNEPA
-326 VVVEDTVASG
+326 VIIEDSVASA
-336 TTAEPTTP
+336 TTAEPITP
-344 IEETQA
+344 IEEIQA
-350 SSDAEAD
+350 SNEGEDY
-357 AAYSFIMVDELAA
+357 AAYSFILVDELAA

-383 YVTEGDIAVHVVAA
+383 YVTEGDIAVHVVAE

-433 MELSIPGLMPKKRV
+433 MELSIPKLQPKN
-447 PRVK
+447 

>member
-20 LSVTKADLFTKA
+20 LSVAKADFFTKA

-110 QDENE
+110 QDESDDEANG
-115 TSAPDSVP
+115 SDAVS
-123 EESNG
+123 EESSENM
-128 TVPEPFNAAEIE
+128 PAPFNAAEVE
-140 EEMPLEDDGNRHDEA
+140 EEMPLEDEERGDDEP
-155 KAAIQIEEEQAR
+155 KAAIPIEEEQVR
-167 EGNDNVAFDVADP
+167 EEDDNVVSNVADP
-180 ITAEEELPVE
+180 IASEEELRVE
-190 VEEEEEE
+190 VEEEEED
-197 TADVESTL
+197 TAAVEPTL
-205 DETTDKV
+205 DEATDEV
-212 AEEENSDDVTEST
+212 AMGDYSDDVTEET
-225 TDEEPVTEEATET
+225 RDEEPVNEERAGNDNIK
-238 ENEKEDSLTSED
+238 ENSQTSENT
-250 AVPAQPDDATED
+250 ATAQPDDATEND
-262 NAASVKKRNNTWR
+262 AAPVKKRNNIWR
-275 FFIYFII
+275 FAIYFII
-282 GAVCGFAAIKMMG
+282 GAVCGFVAIKMMG
-295 RNHASDEASEE
+295 RNHASDETSEE
-306 IAVNNIS
+306 IAVNIVS
-313 NQEVIAETKSGPA
+313 SQEVIAETKNEPA
-326 VVVEDTVASG
+326 VIVEDSVATE
-336 TTAEPTTP
+336 TTAEPITP
-344 IEETQA
+344 IEEIQA
-350 SSDAEAD
+350 SDEADAD
-357 AAYSFIMVDELAA
+357 AAYSFILVDELAA

-383 YVTEGDIAVHVVAA
+383 YVAEGDIAVHVVAE

-433 MELSIPGLMPKKRV
+433 MELSIPKLQPKN
-447 PRVK
+447 

>member
-20 LSVTKADLFTKA
+20 LSVAKADFFTKA

-110 QDENE
+110 QDESDDEANG
-115 TSAPDSVP
+115 SDAVS
-123 EESNG
+123 EESSENM
-128 TVPEPFNAAEIE
+128 PAPFNAAEVE
-140 EEMPLEDDGNRHDEA
+140 EEMPLEDEERGDDEP
-155 KAAIQIEEEQAR
+155 KAAITIEEEQVK
-167 EGNDNVAFDVADP
+167 EEDDNVVSNVADP
-180 ITAEEELPVE
+180 IASEEELRVE
-190 VEEEEEE
+190 VEEEEED
-197 TADVESTL
+197 TAAVEPTL
-205 DETTDKV
+205 DETTDE
-212 AEEENSDDVTEST
+212 AAMGDYSDDVTEETS
-225 TDEEPVTEEATET
+225 DEEPVTEERAGSDNIK
-238 ENEKEDSLTSED
+238 ENSQTSENT
-250 AVPAQPDDATED
+250 ATAQQDDATEND
-262 NAASVKKRNNTWR
+262 AAPVKKRNNIWR
-275 FFIYFII
+275 FAIYFII
-282 GAVCGFAAIKMMG
+282 GALCGFVAIKMMD
-295 RNHASDEASEE
+295 RNHASDETSEE
-306 IAVNNIS
+306 IAVNIVS
-313 NQEVIAETKSGPA
+313 SQEVIAETKNEPA
-326 VVVEDTVASG
+326 VIIEDSVASA
-336 TTAEPTTP
+336 TTAEPITP
-344 IEETQA
+344 IEEIKA
-350 SSDAEAD
+350 SNEGEDY
-357 AAYSFIMVDELAA
+357 AAYSFILVDELAA

-383 YVTEGDIAVHVVAA
+383 YVAEGDIAVHVVAE

-418 AKHNNLKKPYGIAVG
+418 AKRNNLKKPYGITVG
-433 MELSIPGLMPKKRV
+433 MELSIPRLQPKK
-447 PRVK
+447 

>member
-20 LSVTKADLFTKA
+20 LSVAKADLFTKA

-110 QDENE
+110 QDESDDEANG
-115 TSAPDSVP
+115 SDAVS
-123 EESNG
+123 EESSENM
-128 TVPEPFNAAEIE
+128 PAPFNAAEVE
-140 EEMPLEDDGNRHDEA
+140 EEMPLEDECNGHDEV
-155 KAAIQIEEEQAR
+155 KAAIPIEEEQVR
-167 EGNDNVAFDVADP
+167 EEDDNVVSNVADP
-180 ITAEEELPVE
+180 IASEEELRVE
-190 VEEEEEE
+190 VEEEEED
-197 TADVESTL
+197 TAAVEPTL
-205 DETTDKV
+205 DETTDEV
-212 AEEENSDDVTEST
+212 AMGDYSDDVTEET
-225 TDEEPVTEEATET
+225 RDEEPVNEERAGSDNIK
-238 ENEKEDSLTSED
+238 ENSQTSENTD
-250 AVPAQPDDATED
+250 TAQPDDAIEND
-262 NAASVKKRNNTWR
+262 AAPVKKRNNIWR
-275 FFIYFII
+275 FAIYFII
-282 GAVCGFAAIKMMG
+282 GAVCGFVAIKMMD
-295 RNHASDEASEE
+295 RNHASDETNEE
-306 IAVNNIS
+306 IAVNIVS
-313 NQEVIAETKSGPA
+313 SQEVIAETKNEPA
-326 VVVEDTVASG
+326 VIIEDSVASA
-336 TTAEPTTP
+336 TTAEPITP
-344 IEETQA
+344 IEEIQA
-350 SSDAEAD
+350 SDEADAD
-357 AAYSFIMVDELAA
+357 AAYSFILVDELAA
-370 RSDRDI
+370 RNDRDI

-383 YVTEGDIAVHVVAA
+383 YVTEGDITVHVVAA

-433 MELSIPGLMPKKRV
+433 MELSIPKLQPKN
-447 PRVK
+447 

>member
-20 LSVTKADLFTKA
+20 LSVAKADFFTKA

-110 QDENE
+110 QDESDDEANG
-115 TSAPDSVP
+115 SDAVS
-123 EESNG
+123 EESSENM
-128 TVPEPFNAAEIE
+128 PAPFNAAEVE
-140 EEMPLEDDGNRHDEA
+140 EEMPLEDEERGDDEP
-155 KAAIQIEEEQAR
+155 KAAITIEEEQVR
-167 EGNDNVAFDVADP
+167 EEDDNVVSNVADP
-180 ITAEEELPVE
+180 IASEEELRVE
-190 VEEEEEE
+190 VEEEEED
-197 TADVESTL
+197 TAAVEPTL
-205 DETTDKV
+205 DEATDEV
-212 AEEENSDDVTEST
+212 AMGDYSDDVTEET
-225 TDEEPVTEEATET
+225 RDEEPVNEERSGSDNIK
-238 ENEKEDSLTSED
+238 ENSQTSENT
-250 AVPAQPDDATED
+250 ATAQPDDATEND
-262 NAASVKKRNNTWR
+262 AAPVKKRNNIWR
-275 FFIYFII
+275 FAIYFII
-282 GAVCGFAAIKMMG
+282 GAVCGFVAIKMMG
-295 RNHASDEASEE
+295 RNHTSDETSEE
-306 IAVNNIS
+306 IAVNIVS
-313 NQEVIAETKSGPA
+313 SQEVIAETKNEPA
-326 VVVEDTVASG
+326 VIIEDSVASA
-336 TTAEPTTP
+336 TTAEPATP
-344 IEETQA
+344 IEEIKA
-350 SSDAEAD
+350 SNEGEDY
-357 AAYSFIMVDELAA
+357 AAYSFILVDELEA

-383 YVTEGDIAVHVVAA
+383 YVTEGDIAVHVVAE

-433 MELSIPGLMPKKRV
+433 MELSIPRLQPKK
-447 PRVK
+447 

>member
-20 LSVTKADLFTKA
+20 LSVSKADFFTKA

-110 QDENE
+110 QDESDDEANG
-115 TSAPDSVP
+115 SDAVS
-123 EESNG
+123 EESSENMHA
-128 TVPEPFNAAEIE
+128 PFNAAEVE
-140 EEMPLEDDGNRHDEA
+140 EEMPLEDEERGDDEP
-155 KAAIQIEEEQAR
+155 KAAITIEEEQVR
-167 EGNDNVAFDVADP
+167 EEDDNVVSNVADP
-180 ITAEEELPVE
+180 IASEEELRVE
-190 VEEEEEE
+190 VEEEEED
-197 TADVESTL
+197 TAAVEPTL
-205 DETTDKV
+205 DETTDEV
-212 AEEENSDDVTEST
+212 AMGDYSDDVTEET
-225 TDEEPVTEEATET
+225 RDEEPLNEERAGSDNIK
-238 ENEKEDSLTSED
+238 ENSQTSENT
-250 AVPAQPDDATED
+250 ATAQPDDATEND
-262 NAASVKKRNNTWR
+262 AAPVKKRNNIWR
-275 FFIYFII
+275 FAIYFII
-282 GAVCGFAAIKMMG
+282 GAVCGFVAIKMMG
-295 RNHASDEASEE
+295 RNHASDETSEE
-306 IAVNNIS
+306 IAVNIVS
-313 NQEVIAETKSGPA
+313 SQEVIAETKNEPA
-326 VVVEDTVASG
+326 VIIEDSVASA
-336 TTAEPTTP
+336 TTAEPATP
-344 IEETQA
+344 IEEIKA
-350 SSDAEAD
+350 SNEGEDY
-357 AAYSFIMVDELAA
+357 AAYSFILVDELAA

-383 YVTEGDIAVHVVAA
+383 YVAEGDIAVHVVAE

-433 MELSIPGLMPKKRV
+433 MELSIPKLQPKN
-447 PRVK
+447 

>member
-20 LSVTKADLFTKA
+20 LSVSKADFFTKA

-110 QDENE
+110 QDESDDEANG
-115 TSAPDSVP
+115 SDAVS
-123 EESNG
+123 EESSENL
-128 TVPEPFNAAEIE
+128 PAPFNAAEVE
-140 EEMPLEDDGNRHDEA
+140 EEMPLEDEERRDDEP
-155 KAAIQIEEEQAR
+155 KAAIPIEEEQVR
-167 EGNDNVAFDVADP
+167 EEDDNVVSNVADP
-180 ITAEEELPVE
+180 IASEEELRVE
-190 VEEEEEE
+190 VEEEEED
-197 TADVESTL
+197 TAAVEPTL
-205 DETTDKV
+205 DETTDEV
-212 AEEENSDDVTEST
+212 AMGDYSDDVTEET
-225 TDEEPVTEEATET
+225 RDEEPVNEERAGSDNIK
-238 ENEKEDSLTSED
+238 ENSQTSENT
-250 AVPAQPDDATED
+250 ATAQPDDATEND
-262 NAASVKKRNNTWR
+262 AAPVKKRNKIWR
-275 FFIYFII
+275 YAIYFII
-282 GAVCGFAAIKMMG
+282 GAVCGFVAIKMMG
-295 RNHASDEASEE
+295 RNHASDETSEE
-306 IAVNNIS
+306 IAVNIVS
-313 NQEVIAETKSGPA
+313 SQEVIAETKNEPA
-326 VVVEDTVASG
+326 VIIEDSVASA
-336 TTAEPTTP
+336 TTAEPATP
-344 IEETQA
+344 IEEIKA
-350 SSDAEAD
+350 SNEGEDY
-357 AAYSFIMVDELAA
+357 AAYSFILVDELAA

-383 YVTEGDIAVHVVAA
+383 YVAEDDIAVHVVAE

-418 AKHNNLKKPYGIAVG
+418 AKRNNLKKPYGIAVG
-433 MELSIPGLMPKKRV
+433 MELSIPKLQPKN
-447 PRVK
+447 

>member
-20 LSVTKADLFTKA
+20 LSVSKADFFTKA

-110 QDENE
+110 QDESDDEANG
-115 TSAPDSVP
+115 SDAVS
-123 EESNG
+123 EESSENMHA
-128 TVPEPFNAAEIE
+128 PFNAAEVE
-140 EEMPLEDDGNRHDEA
+140 EEMPLEDEERGDDEP
-155 KAAIQIEEEQAR
+155 KAAITIEEEQVR
-167 EGNDNVAFDVADP
+167 EEDDNVVSNVADP
-180 ITAEEELPVE
+180 IASEEELRVE
-190 VEEEEEE
+190 VEEEEED
-197 TADVESTL
+197 TAAVEPTL
-205 DETTDKV
+205 DETTDEV
-212 AEEENSDDVTEST
+212 AMGDYSDDVTEET
-225 TDEEPVTEEATET
+225 RDEEPVNEERAGSDNIK
-238 ENEKEDSLTSED
+238 ENSQTSENT
-250 AVPAQPDDATED
+250 ATAQPDDATEND
-262 NAASVKKRNNTWR
+262 AAPVKKRNKIWR
-275 FFIYFII
+275 YAIYFII
-282 GAVCGFAAIKMMG
+282 GAVCGFVAIKMMG
-295 RNHASDEASEE
+295 RNHASDETSEE
-306 IAVNNIS
+306 IAVNIVS
-313 NQEVIAETKSGPA
+313 SQEVIAETKNEPA
-326 VVVEDTVASG
+326 VIIEDSVASA
-336 TTAEPTTP
+336 TTAEPATP
-344 IEETQA
+344 IEEIKA
-350 SSDAEAD
+350 SNEGEDY
-357 AAYSFIMVDELAA
+357 AAYSFILVDELAA

-383 YVTEGDIAVHVVAA
+383 YVAEDDIAVHVVAE

-418 AKHNNLKKPYGIAVG
+418 AKRNNLKKPYGIAVG
-433 MELSIPGLMPKKRV
+433 MELSIPKLQPKN
-447 PRVK
+447 